1 MVFQLSRYASHAL
14 QNGKKAE
21 VFIDC
26 LPSVSTESLSDM
38 LQKKLKEENISE
50 ALTGI
55 LPKKMIPVILE
66 QNHIKKA
73 SVRPDA
79 DQLISICHSIKNL
92 KLTINGTR
100 SFDQAQICGGG
111 ILVSEIDQNTMES
124 RICPDFY
131 LTGELIDI
139 DGICGGYNLQ
149 WAWSTGY
156 IAGKNCARKG
166 MRHD

>member
-1 MVFQLSRYASHAL
+1 
-14 QNGKKAE
+14 
-21 VFIDC
+21 
-26 LPSVSTESLSDM
+26 
-38 LQKKLKEENISE
+38 
-50 ALTGI
+50 
-55 LPKKMIPVILE
+55 MIPVILE
-66 QNHIKKA
+66 QNHIKKV

-111 ILVSEIDQNTMES
+111 IPVSEIDQNTMES